1 MTSATPGSSHV
12 KEQMVGWAFKLC
24 GLLSLFV
31 TVGIA
36 VVLFAEAAHFFGE
49 VSVVEFLFG
58 TEWTPLFTE
67 KHFGI
72 LPLVLG
78 TLLVSAIAMIVAIP
92 LGILIAVYLSEY
104 ASARVRRSLKPILE
118 ILASI
123 PTIVF
128 GYFALLSVT
137 PFLQKIIPGLS
148 GFNALSPGIV
158 MGIMIL
164 PFVVSLTDDAMTA
177 VPHSLR
183 MAAYGLG
190 STRLQVAFRVV
201 LPSASSGVIAACVL
215 AVSRAVGETMLVA
228 IAAGMRPTFTL
239 NPLVPVQT
247 ITAYIVQ
254 VSLGDTPAGT
264 LEYRSI
270 FAVASVLFVLTFIL
284 NMLAQKLRASFKF
297 TYA

>member
-1 MTSATPGSSHV
+1 
-12 KEQMVGWAFKLC
+12 MVGWAFKLC